1 MVCVHPNSF
10 FIQRIAAASVG
21 QPAYLWKRMLP
32 YLIFSS
38 YLARFTKYLRLG
50 IKDFLLWKKML
61 YLTPIKDVYQVIG
74 GFLFHP
80 EKAVASQ
87 GQNWNHPEIIC
98 EPCFGCMPKVL
109 QYPTFNVQVNFKF
122 CFWWS
127 VSGCGKILLHQ
138 CITEHSTNSYW
149 ISTSFMVIAGVSWK
163 S

>member
-1 MVCVHPNSF
+1 MLCVHLVSL

-21 QPAYLWKRMLP
+21 QPAYLWKWMLP

-38 YLARFTKYLRLG
+38 SLARFTKYLRLG
-50 IKDFLLWKKML
+50 IKDFFLWKKML

-98 EPCFGCMPKVL
+98 EPCFGCTPKIL
-109 QYPTFNVQVNFKF
+109 QYPTFNLQMNFILDRITTVGASSWIPTF
-122 CFWWS
+122 Q
-127 VSGCGKILLHQ
+127 GCIFVLVTIQFLSSPDYSPFFVFY
-138 CITEHSTNSYW
+138 T
-149 ISTSFMVIAGVSWK
+149 
-163 S
+163 

>member
-1 MVCVHPNSF
+1 MLAETISGLNFSVLFFFYNCEFGYYVGILSGMVCVHPISL

-38 YLARFTKYLRLG
+38 SLARFTKYLRLG
-50 IKDFLLWKKML
+50 IKDFFLWKKML

-122 CFWWS
+122 CF
-127 VSGCGKILLHQ
+127 
-138 CITEHSTNSYW
+138 
-149 ISTSFMVIAGVSWK
+149 
-163 S
+163 